1 MAARAL
7 IVEDDRSWQQILSEL
22 LADAGLEVDVESSL
36 EGAIACLRSRVH
48 RLAVV
53 DLALGDGDVGNQD
66 GLRVLDAIRQQ
77 DPGCVAIM
85 LTGYATVEI
94 AVSALTAHG
103 AYTCLRKE
111 DFRRTEFRALVHEA
125 LASTPPVS
133 SERAGEMADSSSQDE
148 RRSTDAGPVEGA
160 TLGSAL
166 VVEDDAAWRSILS
179 ELVTDAGYQV
189 RACRSYGEALGCL
202 RREKYALAILD
213 LSLSDSLMHRQD
225 EQGLSGVEL
234 EGYRLLA
241 EARETGVPT
250 VVVSG
255 ISAPEEVERAY
266 AERDVLAYL
275 AKQTFDRGAF
285 LQAIGDVRSASALG
299 SELEQLT
306 PREREVL
313 ELLAQGMTNKGIAE
327 TLVITTNTVKR
338 HLKAVFSKLEVH
350 TRAAAAAKAIQAGI
364 PAEPLT
370 SDEG

>member
-1 MAARAL
+1 MRAL

-22 LADAGLEVDVESSL
+22 LADEGLEVDVEDSL
-36 EGAIACLRSRVH
+36 EGAIACLRSRAH

-94 AVSALTAHG
+94 AVSALTGHG

-111 DFRRTEFRALVHEA
+111 DFSLAHFRALVREA
-125 LASTPPVS
+125 LASVPPRREV
-133 SERAGEMADSSSQDE
+133 RAVEDSGLSSQREE
-148 RRSTDAGPVEGA
+148 RSIQAGTAEVA

-166 VVEDDAAWRSILS
+166 VVEDDAGWRDILT
-179 ELVTDAGYQV
+179 ELVADAGYEV
-189 RACRSYGEALGCL
+189 RPCRSYGEALGCL
-202 RREKYALAILD
+202 RRERYALAILD
-213 LSLSDSLMHRQD
+213 LSLSDSVLWRQD
-225 EQGLSGVEL
+225 EQGLSGTEL
-234 EGYRLLA
+234 EGYRLLTA
-241 EARETGVPT
+241 AREADIPT

-266 AERDVLAYL
+266 VEQDVLAYL
-275 AKQTFDRGAF
+275 AKQTFERAAF
-285 LQAIGDVRSASALG
+285 LQAIDDVRTASALG

-313 ELLAQGMTNKGIAE
+313 ELLARGMTNKEIAE
-327 TLVITTNTVKR
+327 ALVITTNTVKR
-338 HLKAVFSKLEVH
+338 HLKAIFGKLDVH
-350 TRAAAAAKAIQAGI
+350 TRSAAAAKAIQAGV
-364 PAEPLT
+364 PAELP
-370 SDEG
+370 SADEG